1 MECQSFYI
9 FVTIRTH
16 ATFTLDSLL
25 FQRGSNVGFSP
36 ASISISLRTNCKGH
50 GALAVPSFCV
60 PSMLDSLEVKV
71 LYPV

>member
-50 GALAVPSFCV
+50 GALAVPSFFVCRAC
-60 PSMLDSLEVKV
+60 LTAWR
-71 LYPV
+71 